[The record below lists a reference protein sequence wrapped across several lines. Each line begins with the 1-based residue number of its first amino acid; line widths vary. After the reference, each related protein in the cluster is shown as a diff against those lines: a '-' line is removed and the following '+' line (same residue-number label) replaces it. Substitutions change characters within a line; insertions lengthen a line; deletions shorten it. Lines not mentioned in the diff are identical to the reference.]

1 MRGIIELALE
11 ATGKVE
17 RFLDALEKNPSRLAL
32 INAGILFEELLRNEL
47 ARCRGY
53 SKKALDLSFAGLV
66 ELAKAEFNSNPENW
80 TLLKNLSKL
89 RDCAATFTSTRMPL
103 SDIIPEALRQRFP
116 EAALRAPS
124 LDFLQPRLAEA
135 WKFLTQFT
143 YMNVFYHIR
152 MAAAPLKQE
161 ELAGEFRQLLDNIGE
176 YLNGPDGIEMLSQF
190 DEAGEQGQRA

>member
-1 MRGIIELALE
+1 MRCIIELALE

-32 INAGILFEELLRNEL
+32 INAGIMFEELLRNEL

-53 SKKALDLSFAGLV
+53 SKKALELSFGALV
-66 ELAKAEFNSNPENW
+66 ELAKTEFNSNPENW
-80 TLLKNLSKL
+80 ALLKNLSKL

-103 SDIIPEALRQRFP
+103 GDIIPQAIRQRFP
-116 EAALRAPS
+116 EAALSAPS
-124 LDFLQPRLAEA
+124 LDFLQPKLAEA

-143 YMNVFYHIR
+143 YMHVFYQIR

-161 ELAGEFRQLLDNIGE
+161 ELAGEFRQVLDNISE
-176 YLNGPDGIEMLSQF
+176 YLSGPEGVEMLAQF
-190 DEAGEQGQRA
+190 SEPEKQEQGA